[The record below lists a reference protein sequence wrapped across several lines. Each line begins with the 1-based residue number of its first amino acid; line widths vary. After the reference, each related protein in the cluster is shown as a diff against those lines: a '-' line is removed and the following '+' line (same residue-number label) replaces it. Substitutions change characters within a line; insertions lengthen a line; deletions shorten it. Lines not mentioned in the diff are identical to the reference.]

1 MIKTKRVFIIFA
13 AITVIVF
20 PYYIFIISID
30 SDFIN
35 SMIPGW
41 HTSIIQIK
49 IISNLFKFLILT
61 VVSFYYWKL
70 SKIINEIDSKK
81 FIIHA
86 SLTIPA
92 VLLAKL
98 NVYDFV
104 KTTLNTPES
113 FLSIIQ
119 MIVFINIF
127 FNILFFIGQV
137 FFGIFYIRTKKL
149 RSSIINN

>member
-81 FIIHA
+81 FIIHV

-92 VLLAKL
+92 ILLAKL